1 MADLNKTMD
10 AVAELHKSHG
20 VKQKGG
26 KLYTQVVHRMEAFR
40 KHHGTDF
47 GVDTSILV
55 NDGKKV
61 VVKAIITDKD
71 GRTVGAGMAEEIRG
85 QGYFELGDKRNIN
98 TTSALENA
106 ETSAIGRA
114 LSSLGLAGGEYA
126 SANEMDAVVRKTD
139 AIKEKPQTEVKKQEI
154 DPAPQTGQSPAQYSL
169 EESQAAHAR
178 LSSAIANSERIKY
191 NSDKE
196 KGRIIYL
203 QGIFRENQQ
212 VLKKMTDEHRSDIQ
226 KQFVDMET
234 KLKNIY
240 DQTQL
245 GRS

>member
-55 NDGKKV
+55 NDGQKV

-85 QGYFELGDKRNIN
+85 QGLVN

-139 AIKEKPQTEVKKQEI
+139 AIEKKPQTEVKKQEI
-154 DPAPQTGQSPAQYSL
+154 DPAPQTDQSPAQYSL
-169 EESQAAHAR
+169 KESQAAHAR

-226 KQFVDMET
+226 KQFLDMET
-234 KLKNIY
+234 KLKQIFEK
-240 DQTQL
+240 TQL
-245 GRS
+245 GRF

>member
-55 NDGKKV
+55 NDGQKV

-85 QGYFELGDKRNIN
+85 QGLVN

-154 DPAPQTGQSPAQYSL
+154 DLAPQTDQSPAQYSL

>member
-55 NDGKKV
+55 NDGQKV

-85 QGYFELGDKRNIN
+85 QGLVN

-154 DPAPQTGQSPAQYSL
+154 DLAPQTGQSPAQYSL
-169 EESQAAHAR
+169 EESQAAHSR
-178 LSSAIANSERIKY
+178 LSSAITNSESIKY
-191 NSDKE
+191 NSDAE

-203 QGIFRENQQ
+203 QGIFRDNQHI
-212 VLKKMTDEHRSDIQ
+212 LKKMTDEHRTDIQ
-226 KQFVDMET
+226 KQFLNMET
-234 KLKNIY
+234 KLKQIF
-240 DQTQL
+240 DKTQL
-245 GRS
+245 GRF

>member
-1 MADLNKTMD
+1 MV

-55 NDGKKV
+55 NDGQKV

-85 QGYFELGDKRNIN
+85 QGLVN

-139 AIKEKPQTEVKKQEI
+139 AIEKKPQTEVKKQEI
-154 DPAPQTGQSPAQYSL
+154 DPAPQTDQSPAQYSL
-169 EESQAAHAR
+169 EESQAAHSR
-178 LSSAIANSERIKY
+178 LSSAIANSESIKY
-191 NSDKE
+191 NSDAE
-196 KGRIIYL
+196 RARIIYL
-203 QGIFRENQQ
+203 QGIFRDNQHI
-212 VLKKMTDEHRSDIQ
+212 LKKMTDEHRTDIQ
-226 KQFVDMET
+226 KQFLNMET
-234 KLKNIY
+234 KLKKIF

>member
-1 MADLNKTMD
+1 MD

-55 NDGKKV
+55 NDGQKV

-126 SANEMDAVVRKTD
+126 SANEMDAVARKTN
-139 AIKEKPQTEVKKQEI
+139 ALEETPPKEVNEQEI
-154 DPAPQTGQSPAQYSL
+154 DPAPQTDQSPAQYSQ
-169 EESQAAHAR
+169 EESKAALSR
-178 LSSAIANSERIKY
+178 LSSSIAHAETIKY
-191 NSDKE
+191 NDQPE
-196 KGRIIYL
+196 GQRVIYL
-203 QGIFRENQQ
+203 NDLFR
-212 VLKKMTDEHRSDIQ
+212 KSTTIISKMTEEHREQITNE
-226 KQFVDMET
+226 FLAMEE
-234 KLKNIY
+234 KLGKIY
-240 DQTQL
+240 RQTQL

>member
-55 NDGKKV
+55 NDGQKV

-85 QGYFELGDKRNIN
+85 QGLVN

-114 LSSLGLAGGEYA
+114 LASLGLAGGEYA

-154 DPAPQTGQSPAQYSL
+154 DPAPQTDQSPAQYSL
-169 EESQAAHAR
+169 EESQAAHSR
-178 LSSAIANSERIKY
+178 LSSAIANSESIKY
-191 NSDKE
+191 NSDAE
-196 KGRIIYL
+196 RGRIIYL
-203 QGIFRENQQ
+203 QGIFRDNQHI
-212 VLKKMTDEHRSDIQ
+212 LKKMTDEHRTDIQ
-226 KQFVDMET
+226 KQFLNMET
-234 KLKNIY
+234 KLKQIF
-240 DQTQL
+240 DKTQL

>member
-55 NDGKKV
+55 NDGQKV

-85 QGYFELGDKRNIN
+85 QGLVN

-139 AIKEKPQTEVKKQEI
+139 AIEKKPQTEVKKQEI
-154 DPAPQTGQSPAQYSL
+154 DPAPQTDQSPAQYSL
-169 EESQAAHAR
+169 EESQAAHSR
-178 LSSAIANSERIKY
+178 LSSAIANSESIKY
-191 NSDKE
+191 NSDAE
-196 KGRIIYL
+196 RARVIYL
-203 QGIFRENQQ
+203 QGIFRDNQHI
-212 VLKKMTDEHRSDIQ
+212 LKKMTDEHRTDIQ
-226 KQFVDMET
+226 KQFLNMET
-234 KLKNIY
+234 KLKQIF
-240 DQTQL
+240 DKTQL

>member
-55 NDGKKV
+55 NDGQKV

-85 QGYFELGDKRNIN
+85 QGLVN

-139 AIKEKPQTEVKKQEI
+139 AIEKKPQTEVKKQEI
-154 DPAPQTGQSPAQYSL
+154 DPAPQTDQSPAQYSL
-169 EESQAAHAR
+169 EESQAAHSR
-178 LSSAIANSERIKY
+178 LSSAIANSESIKY
-191 NSDKE
+191 NSDAE
-196 KGRIIYL
+196 RGRIIYL
-203 QGIFRENQQ
+203 QGIFRDNQHI
-212 VLKKMTDEHRSDIQ
+212 LKKMTDEHRTDIQ
-226 KQFVDMET
+226 KQFLNMET
-234 KLKNIY
+234 KLKQIF
-240 DQTQL
+240 DKTQL

>member
-1 MADLNKTMD
+1 MD

-55 NDGKKV
+55 NDGQKV

-85 QGYFELGDKRNIN
+85 QGLVN

-154 DPAPQTGQSPAQYSL
+154 DPAPQTDQSPAQYSL

-226 KQFVDMET
+226 KQFLDMET
-234 KLKNIY
+234 KLKQIFEK
-240 DQTQL
+240 TQL
-245 GRS
+245 GRF